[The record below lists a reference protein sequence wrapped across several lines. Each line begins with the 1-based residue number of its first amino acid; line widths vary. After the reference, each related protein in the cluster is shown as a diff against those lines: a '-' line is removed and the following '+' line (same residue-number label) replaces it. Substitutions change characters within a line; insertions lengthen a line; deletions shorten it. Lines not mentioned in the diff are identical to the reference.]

1 VAESLKQDEALISI
15 GGVHILYDAS
25 LIEHPD
31 ASLFDINRQ
40 SQSATGMA
48 SGRSHA
54 VFFSHQGNDLVLKH
68 YERGGKIALLL
79 GDKYLGRQIDR
90 SRCFKEWRLLKKM
103 RAMELPVPEP
113 VAAKVAV
120 KGLFYRADLITREI
134 KQAETLADYLLRQSL
149 DEDKW
154 RAVGKCI
161 RRFHDASVYHAD
173 LNARNIL
180 LANEGQSVKGES
192 VYLIDFDKGQ
202 FRYMSDKWKPANLA
216 RLQRS
221 LNKFK
226 THNTSFHFE
235 AVNWQQLV
243 DGYSGVDD

>member
-1 VAESLKQDEALISI
+1 M
-15 GGVHILYDAS
+15 HILYDAS
-25 LIEHPD
+25 LIDHPD
-31 ASLFDINRQ
+31 VSLFDIKRQ
-40 SQSATGMA
+40 SQSATGTA

-79 GDKYLGRQIDR
+79 GDKYFGKNIDR
-90 SRCFKEWRLLKKM
+90 SRSFKEWRLLKKM
-103 RAMELPVPEP
+103 RAIELPVPEP
-113 VAAKVAV
+113 VAARVAV
-120 KGLFYRADLITREI
+120 RGLFYRADLITREI
-134 KQAETLADYLLRQSL
+134 KQAETLADCLLRQRL
-149 DEDKW
+149 DEERW

-161 RRFHDASVYHAD
+161 RRFHDANVYHAD

-180 LANEGQSVKGES
+180 LTKEGQSVEAES

-202 FRYMSDKWKPANLA
+202 FRYMSDNWKPANLA

-226 THNTSFHFE
+226 TNNTSFHFE

-243 DGYSGVDD
+243 DGYSGAGG

>member
-1 VAESLKQDEALISI
+1 MAESLKQDEALISI

-79 GDKYLGRQIDR
+79 GDKYFGQKIDR
-90 SRCFKEWRLLKKM
+90 SRSFKEWRLLKKM

-113 VAAKVAV
+113 VAAMVTV
-120 KGLFYRADLITREI
+120 SGPFYRADLITREI
-134 KQAETLADYLLRQSL
+134 KQAETLADALSRQNL
-149 DEDKW
+149 DEEKW
-154 RAVGKCI
+154 QAIGKCI
-161 RRFHDASVYHAD
+161 RRFHDANVYHAD

-180 LANEGQSVKGES
+180 LTSEGES

-202 FRYMSDKWKPANLA
+202 FRYMSDNWKPANLA

-226 THNTSFHFE
+226 THNSSYHFE
-235 AVNWQQLV
+235 AVNWRQLV
-243 DGYSGVDD
+243 EGYSGVDD